1 MPPADKSCSAVT
13 PWSSY
18 SVAAELGLCGWRAT
32 REQHDRM
39 ITEDLGEIDRS
50 GIAELT
56 FKDRHKAGRE
66 SC

>member
-1 MPPADKSCSAVT
+1 MLPADKSCLAGTS
-13 PWSSY
+13 WSKSLA
-18 SVAAELGLCGWRAT
+18 AAEWELCAWHAT

-39 ITEDLGEIDRS
+39 ITEDLGELDTS